1 MEKHELSIIVKSDEL
16 NHHNTLFVGKALT
29 HLAEIGFITVCMA
42 HKNPDDVVFYS
53 LEGFKFF
60 SPVPKGN
67 VLTFQGQIV
76 RVTSHSVTVY
86 VEGINK
92 LKNTKHIHGYA
103 TYVTVDE
110 KSKAKKKHG
119 IVLDNTDDKSELE
132 LREKAKELFEKIL

>member
-1 MEKHELSIIVKSDEL
+1 MEKHELSIIVKPDEI
-16 NHHNTLFVGKALT
+16 NHHNTLFVGKALS
-29 HLAEIGFITVCMA
+29 HLAETGFITVCMA
-42 HKNPDDVVFYS
+42 HKNPDEVVFYS

-76 RVTSHSVTVY
+76 RVTNHTVTVY
-86 VEGINK
+86 VEAINK

-110 KSKAKKKHG
+110 KSRAKKNHG
-119 IVLDNTDDKSELE
+119 IVLDEPNDEGEKC
-132 LREKAKELFEKIL
+132 LRKNAEELFRKIL